1 MSAAPLTCAYHPHRE
16 TSLRC
21 NRCDKPICS
30 SCAVQTPV
38 GYRCRE
44 CIQGQQRIFETAR
57 SYHVVIAGIVAAVG
71 AGIAIGLLRFLG
83 FWGLLLAPVVGGGLA
98 RVIQWTVGRR
108 RSRNLPLA
116 TTIGGVLGTLPHM
129 VTPLLMALAALTGG
143 AGPALLGNAAFT
155 LLWPLAYSALIISS
169 MYASLRGIR
178 L

>member
-1 MSAAPLTCAYHPHRE
+1 MSEAPLTCAYHPHRE

-44 CIQGQQRIFETAR
+44 CIHGQQRVFETAR
-57 SYHVVIAGIVAAVG
+57 GYDVIIAGVVAGFGAAV
-71 AGIAIGLLRFLG
+71 AIGLLRFLG

-98 RVIQWTVGRR
+98 RVIQWAVRRR

-116 TTIGGVLGTLPHM
+116 TAIGGLFGTVPHL
-129 VTPLLMALAALTGG
+129 VPPLLMALAALTGQ
-143 AGPALLGNAAFT
+143 AGPGLLGNAAFT